1 MIKQSATFDDVLQL
15 IRQWPPEQQ
24 FSLVQSVL
32 ELLARKVSPQKHQRK
47 HTLSQ
52 ALGLLQ
58 TSAPA
63 PSDAQVQAWLE
74 QRRIEKYD

>member
-1 MIKQSATFDDVLQL
+1 MIKQSATSDDVLQL

-32 ELLARKVSPQKHQRK
+32 EVLASKVSPQKHQRK

-58 TSAPA
+58 TRASAPF
-63 PSDAQVQAWLE
+63 DAQVQARLE